1 MGRIIKRGDIYYA
14 ELNPVVGSEQGG
26 TRPVLIISN
35 DTGNRYSPTV
45 IIAAITGKTYTK
57 AKLPTH
63 TEVKDIEGLDRDSII
78 LLEQIRT
85 IDKKRLKQHMG
96 IMPAEVMAR
105 VDKALA
111 ISIGIPRG
119 IRLNYRKERRMA
131 EQTQVE
137 IKDKFCL
144 TIDEASAYFNIG
156 EKKLRRIVTDNIDTG
171 FIIQNGVK
179 FLIKRKQFETFLENL
194 TAI

>member
-1 MGRIIKRGDIYYA
+1 
-14 ELNPVVGSEQGG
+14 
-26 TRPVLIISN
+26 
-35 DTGNRYSPTV
+35 
-45 IIAAITGKTYTK
+45 
-57 AKLPTH
+57 
-63 TEVKDIEGLDRDSII
+63 
-78 LLEQIRT
+78 
-85 IDKKRLKQHMG
+85 
-96 IMPAEVMAR
+96 
-105 VDKALA
+105 
-111 ISIGIPRG
+111 
-119 IRLNYRKERRMA
+119 MA

-144 TIDEASAYFNIG
+144 TIDEASAYFNMG